1 MLGFLLP
8 SFSSSSS
15 VLSSLPEAFFL
26 TSSFFFNF
34 SRFAGGFI
42 FFRLVLYNG
51 CSLYCSI
58 STNFLA
64 RNRLLGVKLLGG
76 IIFWALLPLLAFL
89 EDFRDDV
96 LTPKSMFFTSL
107 IPPSLDSIVLNFI
120 GWVLIDFL
128 CKS

>member
-8 SFSSSSS
+8 SFSSSS
-15 VLSSLPEAFFL
+15 VLSSLPGAFFL
-26 TSSFFFNF
+26 TSSFFFTF

-42 FFRLVLYNG
+42 FFRFVLYFG
-51 CSLYCSI
+51 CSLHSSI

-76 IIFWALLPLLAFL
+76 IIFWAGLPLLAFL

-107 IPPSLDSIVLNFI
+107 IPLSLDSIVLNFI

-128 CKS
+128 CKA

>member
-8 SFSSSSS
+8 SFSSSS
-15 VLSSLPEAFFL
+15 VLSSLPGTFFL
-26 TSSFFFNF
+26 TSSFFFTF
-34 SRFAGGFI
+34 SSFAGGFI
-42 FFRLVLYNG
+42 FFRLVLYLG
-51 CSLYCSI
+51 CSLHSSI

-76 IIFWALLPLLAFL
+76 IIFWARLPLLAFL

-128 CKS
+128 CKL